1 MSSLVLRG
9 GRSKQRGGH
18 LPPLHPA
25 QVSGLGTPVITQHLE
40 PGAITYNSNPAD
52 IQGQGHKGG
61 RRSSSRTRR
70 SSKRSSS
77 KRSSSKR
84 SSSKRSSSKKPFWG
98 EYLARMSHP
107 RGAVGG
113 RSKRSRTKRS
123 RTKRSSTRK

>member
-9 GRSKQRGGH
+9 GKYGNSRSRRSRQRGGH

-70 SSKRSSS
+70 SSS

-107 RGAVGG
+107 RGAGG
-113 RSKRSRTKRS
+113 GKRSRSKSKR
-123 RTKRSSTRK
+123 R